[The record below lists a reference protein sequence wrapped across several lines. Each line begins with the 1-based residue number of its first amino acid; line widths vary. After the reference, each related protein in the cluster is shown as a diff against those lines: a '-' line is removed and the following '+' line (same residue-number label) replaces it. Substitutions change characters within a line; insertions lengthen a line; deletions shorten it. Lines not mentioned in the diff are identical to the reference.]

1 MFSLMKSAFQV
12 KEMRQRIFFTIMM
25 IVLFR
30 IGTQITVPGVNAAA
44 MSMLSGTGNGLFS
57 ILNTFGGGAL
67 QQYSIFALGVSPYIT
82 SSIIVQLLQMD
93 IVPKF
98 TEWGNQG
105 EVGRRKLNKATVYFA
120 IVLGFAQA
128 IGISLGFNAL
138 TGFGLVRD
146 SSFQSYLMIALILT
160 AGTMLVMWMGEQ
172 ITQKGIG
179 NGMSL
184 IILSGIVAQLPG
196 ELYTLFQSYLV
207 NADVELITRLL
218 IVLSGIV
225 LILLMFGFVIFMEQA
240 QRQLPVQYSKSA
252 NGASQMAYLPLKINS
267 AGVIPVIF
275 ASSFLL
281 IPSTILGFFTTQHGE
296 QEWFKMLQAAF
307 NYRQPFGA
315 GVYVSLIILFTFF
328 YAFVQVNPEKV
339 AENLQKQAGY
349 IVGVRPGKSTEKFI
363 SALLLRL
370 STVGSVYLALIA
382 AIPIL
387 AALLIPSFPSSLS
400 LSGTN
405 ILIVIGVILETS
417 KQIQGK
423 LMKRQ
428 YKGFIQ

>member
-44 MSMLSGTGNGLFS
+44 MSMLRGSGNGLFS

-98 TEWGNQG
+98 TEWSNQG

-120 IVLGFAQA
+120 IILGFAQA
-128 IGISLGFNAL
+128 IAISLGFNAL

-196 ELYTLFQSYLV
+196 ELYTLFQSYLS
-207 NADVELITRLL
+207 NGAVELVTRLL
-218 IVLSGIV
+218 VVFGGVV

-267 AGVIPVIF
+267 AGVVPVIF

-281 IPSTILGFFTTQHGE
+281 IPSTILGVFTTQYAD
-296 QEWFKMLQAAF
+296 QEWFQMLQSAF

-315 GVYVSLIILFTFF
+315 AVYVTLIILFTFF

-417 KQIQGK
+417 KQVQGK

>member
-1 MFSLMKSAFQV
+1 MFSLLKSAFQV
-12 KEMRQRIFFTIMM
+12 KEMRQRIFFTILM

-30 IGTQITVPGVNAAA
+30 IGTHITVPGVNAAA
-44 MSMLSGTGNGLFS
+44 MAMLSGSSNGLFS

-67 QQYSIFALGVSPYIT
+67 QQYSVFALGVSPYIT

-98 TEWGNQG
+98 AEWSKQG

-146 SSFQSYLMIALILT
+146 SSIQSYLMIALILT

-196 ELYTLFQSYLV
+196 ELYTLFTSYL
-207 NADVELITRLL
+207 AEGSVELWQRLAVVGGG
-218 IVLSGIV
+218 VLLV
-225 LILLMFGFVIFMEQA
+225 LLMFGFVILMEQA
-240 QRQLPVQYSKSA
+240 QRQLPVQHSKRA

-275 ASSFLL
+275 ASSFIL
-281 IPSTILGFFTTQHGE
+281 IPSTILGAISAQYAG
-296 QEWFKMLQAAF
+296 QEWFTLLQTAF
-307 NYRQPFGA
+307 NYRQPIGA
-315 GVYVSLIILFTFF
+315 VIYITLIILFTFF

-339 AENLQKQAGY
+339 AENLQHQGGY
-349 IVGVRPGKSTEKFI
+349 IVGVRPGKGTEKFI
-363 SALLLRL
+363 SGMLIRL

-382 AIPIL
+382 AIPII
-387 AALLIPSFPSSLS
+387 ASLLIPTLPSSLS

-405 ILIVIGVILETS
+405 ILIVIGVVLETA
-417 KQIQGK
+417 KQIEGK
-423 LMKRQ
+423 LIKRKYQ
-428 YKGFIQ
+428 GFIR

>member
-30 IGTQITVPGVNAAA
+30 IGTKITVPGVNAAA
-44 MSMLSGTGNGLFS
+44 MSMLRGTGNGLFS

-98 TEWGNQG
+98 TEWSNQG

-128 IGISLGFNAL
+128 IAISLGFNAL
-138 TGFGLVRD
+138 TGFGLVRN

-196 ELYTLFQSYLV
+196 ELYTLFQSYLA
-207 NADVELITRLL
+207 NGEVELVTRLL
-218 IVLSGIV
+218 VVFGGVV

-267 AGVIPVIF
+267 AGVVPVIF

-281 IPSTILGFFTTQHGE
+281 IPSTILGVFTTQYAG
-296 QEWFKMLQAAF
+296 QEWFQMLQAAF

-315 GVYVSLIILFTFF
+315 AVYVTLIILFTFF

-387 AALLIPSFPSSLS
+387 AALLIPSFPPSLS

>member
-1 MFSLMKSAFQV
+1 MFSFMKSAFQV

-30 IGTQITVPGVNAAA
+30 VGTQITVPGVNAAA

-67 QQYSIFALGVSPYIT
+67 QQYSVFALGVSPYIT

-98 TEWGNQG
+98 TEWSNQG

-128 IGISLGFNAL
+128 IAISLGFNAL

-146 SSFQSYLMIALILT
+146 NSFQSYLMIALILT

-196 ELYTLFQSYLV
+196 ELYTLFQSYLS
-207 NADVELITRLL
+207 NAEIELITRLL
-218 IVLSGIV
+218 VVLGGVV

-267 AGVIPVIF
+267 AGVVPVIF

-281 IPSTILGFFTTQHGE
+281 IPSTILGALTTQYAD
-296 QEWFKMLQAAF
+296 QEWFKILQAAF

-315 GVYVSLIILFTFF
+315 LVYVTLIILFTFF

-363 SALLLRL
+363 ATLLLRL
-370 STVGSVYLALIA
+370 STVGSVYLAVIA
-382 AIPIL
+382 SIPIL

-405 ILIVIGVILETS
+405 ILIVIGVVLETS
-417 KQIQGK
+417 KQVQGK

-428 YKGFIQ
+428 YKGFIH

>member
-1 MFSLMKSAFQV
+1 MFSFMKSAFQV

-44 MSMLSGTGNGLFS
+44 LSMLSGTGNGLFS

-67 QQYSIFALGVSPYIT
+67 QQYSVFALGVSPYIT

-98 TEWGNQG
+98 TEWSNQG

-128 IGISLGFNAL
+128 IAISLGFNAL

-146 SSFQSYLMIALILT
+146 NSFQSYLMIALILT

-196 ELYTLFQSYLV
+196 ELYTLFRSYLS
-207 NADVELITRLL
+207 NAEIELITRLL
-218 IVLSGIV
+218 VVLGGVI

-267 AGVIPVIF
+267 AGVVPVIF

-281 IPSTILGFFTTQHGE
+281 IPSTILGVFTAQYAE

-315 GVYVSLIILFTFF
+315 TVYVTLIILFAFF

-405 ILIVIGVILETS
+405 ILIVIGVVLETS
-417 KQIQGK
+417 KQVQGK

>member
-25 IVLFR
+25 IILFR

-44 MSMLSGTGNGLFS
+44 MSMLSGSGNGLFS

-67 QQYSIFALGVSPYIT
+67 QQYSVFALGVSPYIT

-98 TEWGNQG
+98 TEWSNQG

-138 TGFGLVRD
+138 TGFGLIRN

-160 AGTMLVMWMGEQ
+160 AGTLLVMWMGEQ

-196 ELYTLFQSYLV
+196 EVYTLFQSYLV
-207 NADVELITRLL
+207 NADVELTTRLL
-218 IVLSGIV
+218 VVLSGIV

-267 AGVIPVIF
+267 AGVVPVIF

-281 IPSTILGFFTTQHGE
+281 IPSTILGFFSTQNAD
-296 QEWFKMLQAAF
+296 QEWFQILQSAF
-307 NYRQPFGA
+307 NYRQPFGSM
-315 GVYVSLIILFTFF
+315 VYVTLIILFTFF

-387 AALLIPSFPSSLS
+387 ATLLISSFPSSLS

-405 ILIVIGVILETS
+405 ILIVIGVVLETS